1 MEMVLLAVFAAAFF
15 GFILGILPGMVKE
28 KFPDDTDERTAMIR
42 TNLPGN
48 NCGGCGFAGCDAFA
62 AAVADDKVTADK
74 CTGGISPVQLRNIS
88 EILGKDIKEV
98 KKNVYTVLCSS
109 DCPSVK
115 VKYNYT
121 GAKDCVFVAK
131 TLGTGPRVCTFGCMG
146 YGSCMKVC
154 THGAI
159 SLVNNTAVIDK
170 EKCTGCGLCAGICP
184 QKIIVGVPYDKDIV
198 HCKARTLSKEK
209 SMKIRD

>member
-1 MEMVLLAVFAAAFF
+1 MTGVIMAAIVVGAIGLLIGLLLGFAAKAFAV
-15 GFILGILPGMVKE
+15 PVDEKE
-28 KFPDDTDERTAMIR
+28 IEVREF
-42 TNLPGN
+42 LPGN

-109 DCPSVK
+109 DCPAVK

>member
-98 KKNVYTVLCSS
+98 KKNVYTCLL
-109 DCPSVK
+109 
-115 VKYNYT
+115 YT
-121 GAKDCVFVAK
+121 SRCV
-131 TLGTGPRVCTFGCMG
+131 
-146 YGSCMKVC
+146 
-154 THGAI
+154 
-159 SLVNNTAVIDK
+159 
-170 EKCTGCGLCAGICP
+170 
-184 QKIIVGVPYDKDIV
+184 
-198 HCKARTLSKEK
+198 
-209 SMKIRD
+209 